1 MWLASIP
8 GRELFIKEIL
18 SPLILAVIIVTIVPF
33 IAYYFYMKRTGA
45 TDRRAA
51 RARLGLVIAI
61 LTIMVVVG
69 INYYTFK
76 PGTTY
81 GLELSDGKLVFHYYE
96 NRVATYNVCKAT
108 IKLIDVDTAKHMLK
122 IRTYGTSD
130 PTVGIYA
137 GEYILTNNSRAHVL
151 IVPGASR
158 AIIIEEKGVASA
170 IIGVPNA
177 GEAYNRIVSYREAHC
192 NSIGGG

>member
-18 SPLILAVIIVTIVPF
+18 SPLILAVIILTVVPF
-33 IAYYFYMKRTGA
+33 TAYYIYVKRTGG
-45 TDRRAA
+45 TGKRVA
-51 RARLGLVIAI
+51 RARLGLVVAI
-61 LTIMVVVG
+61 LTIIIIVG

-96 NRVATYNVCKAT
+96 DRVAVYNVCNAT
-108 IKLIDVDTAKHMLK
+108 IKLIDINTAKQMLK
-122 IRTYGTSD
+122 IRTYGTAD
-130 PTVGIYA
+130 PIVGIYA
-137 GEYILTNNSRAHVL
+137 GEYILTDNSRAHVL

-158 AIIIEEKGVASA
+158 AIIIEEKGVTSA

-177 GEAYNRIVSYREAHC
+177 GEAYSRIASYREAHC
-192 NSIGGG
+192 NIIGG